1 MEPNRKDFFNTRFIR
16 FLGGKNLL
24 FGLITLVLMGIAILL
39 YDKVSFIFTPILVF
53 LNTVILPVVLAVIVF
68 YLLRPVLK
76 LLMRWKIPKIWG
88 IIIIYLAAIGLLTL
102 VVTLVLPFLKD
113 QFMNLFGEFPQYF
126 MQFINGVQNFVQ
138 DARFT
143 STLDKYN
150 IDLNAAISQAGT
162 DLGNYVQDAAGS
174 LGSGLAS
181 SITGFVSTLTG
192 IVLALVTVPFIL
204 FYLLK
209 DGEKLPKAF
218 LKLVP
223 PAARKD
229 TQHILSDADHQI
241 SSYIQGQLIV
251 SFCIGVMVTIG
262 FLIIGLDYAVPLGF
276 IAMITSVVPYLG
288 PMIAIAPA
296 AIIAIV
302 TAPFMIVK
310 LAIVWTI
317 VQLVEGK
324 FISPQVMG
332 KSLSVHPIT
341 IIFVLLTAGA
351 LFGVPGV
358 ILGIPGYAVL
368 KVLVSHL
375 WNLIKGRYN
384 KYQPEDEKYEIR
396 VWDIESSMEEKH
408 LEKQSDEPKK

>member
-24 FGLITLVLMGIAILL
+24 FGLVTLILFGIVLFL
-39 YDKVSFIFTPILVF
+39 YQKVGFIFTPILVF
-53 LNTVILPVVLAVIVF
+53 FHTVILPVILSVIVF

-76 LLMRWKIPKIWG
+76 LLMKWKVPKIWG
-88 IIIIYLAAIGLLTL
+88 ILILYVIVIGLITLLVTL
-102 VVTLVLPFLKD
+102 VVPFLKD
-113 QFMNLFGEFPQYF
+113 QFMNLFSEFPQYF
-126 MQFINGVQNFVQ
+126 MKLVNSIQVFVE
-138 DARFT
+138 DSRFT

-150 IDLNAAISQAGT
+150 IDLNQAITQIGNDLVTTVKDVAGNLGTTLAA
-162 DLGNYVQDAAGS
+162 
-174 LGSGLAS
+174 
-181 SITGFVSTLTG
+181 SITGFVTTLTG
-192 IVLALVTVPFIL
+192 IILAIVTVPFIL

-229 TQHILSDADHQI
+229 TQLILHDADRQI

-276 IAMITSVVPYLG
+276 LAMITSVVPYLG
-288 PMIAIAPA
+288 PIIAITPA
-296 AIIAIV
+296 AIIAVV
-302 TAPFMIVK
+302 TAPVMLLK
-310 LAIVWTI
+310 LAVVWTI
-317 VQLVEGK
+317 VQLIEGK

-332 KSLSVHPIT
+332 KSLHVHPIT
-341 IIFVLLTAGA
+341 IIFVLLTAGS

-358 ILGIPGYAVL
+358 VLGIPGYAVL
-368 KVLVSHL
+368 KVFVSHM
-375 WNLIKGRYN
+375 WNLLKQRFN
-384 KYQPEDEKYEIR
+384 KFQPEHHKYE
-396 VWDIESSMEEKH
+396 VKEWQEETKETKDSNIENK
-408 LEKQSDEPKK
+408 

>member
-1 MEPNRKDFFNTRFIR
+1 MEPKRKDFFNTRFIS

-24 FGLITLVLMGIAILL
+24 FGLITLVLIGIVVFL
-39 YDKVSFIFTPILVF
+39 YDKVGFIFTPILVF
-53 LNTVILPVVLAVIVF
+53 LNTVVLPVILATIIF

-76 LLMRWKIPKIWG
+76 LLMKWKIPKIWG
-88 IIIIYLAAIGLLTL
+88 IVLIYVVLIGLITL
-102 VVTLVLPFLKD
+102 VVTLVVPFLKE
-113 QFMNLFGEFPQYF
+113 QFINLFGEFPQYF
-126 MQFINGVQNFVQ
+126 MEFVHNVQNFLE
-138 DARFT
+138 DSRFT
-143 STLDKYN
+143 ATLDKYN
-150 IDLNAAISQAGT
+150 IDLSQTINDVGNNLT
-162 DLGNYVQDAAGS
+162 NYVKDAAGS
-174 LGSGLAS
+174 LGTGLAS

-229 TQHILSDADHQI
+229 TQHILTDADHQI
-241 SSYIQGQLIV
+241 SSYIQGQIIV
-251 SFCIGVMVTIG
+251 SFCIGLMVTIG
-262 FLIIGLDYAVPLGF
+262 FLIIGLDYAIPLGF

-288 PMIAIAPA
+288 PIIAITPA

-302 TAPFMIVK
+302 TAPFMILK

-332 KSLSVHPIT
+332 KSLHVHPIT
-341 IIFVLLTAGA
+341 IIFVLLTAGS

-368 KVLVSHL
+368 KVLVSHI
-375 WNLIKGRYN
+375 WNLIKIRFN
-384 KYQPEDEKYEIR
+384 KFQPADKQYEVYTLEED
-396 VWDIESSMEEKH
+396 
-408 LEKQSDEPKK
+408 DENTKEQDKNEQK

>member
-1 MEPNRKDFFNTRFIR
+1 MEPNRKDFFNTRFIN

-24 FGLITLVLMGIAILL
+24 FGLIALVLIGIVIFL
-39 YDKVSFIFTPILVF
+39 YDKVGFIFTPILVF
-53 LNTVILPVVLAVIVF
+53 LNTVVLPVILAVIVF

-76 LLMRWKIPKIWG
+76 LLMKWKIPKVWG
-88 IIIIYLAAIGLLTL
+88 IVIIYVIVIGLITL
-102 VVTLVLPFLKD
+102 VVTLVVPFLKD
-113 QFMNLFGEFPQYF
+113 QFINLFGEFPQYF
-126 MQFINGVQNFVQ
+126 MEFIGNVQHFLNDSRVI
-138 DARFT
+138 A
-143 STLDKYN
+143 TLDKYN
-150 IDLNAAISQAGT
+150 IDLTKTITDAGN
-162 DLGNYVQDAAGS
+162 DLSNYVKNTAGNI
-174 LGSGLAS
+174 GSGLAS

-218 LKLVP
+218 LKLIP

-229 TQHILSDADHQI
+229 TQHILTDADHQI
-241 SSYIQGQLIV
+241 SSYIQGQIIV
-251 SFCIGVMVTIG
+251 SFCIGTMVTIG
-262 FLIIGLDYAVPLGF
+262 FLIIGLDYAIPLGF

-288 PMIAIAPA
+288 PIIAITPA

-317 VQLVEGK
+317 VQLIEGK

-332 KSLSVHPIT
+332 KSLHVHPIT
-341 IIFVLLTAGA
+341 IIFVLLTAGS

-375 WNLIKGRYN
+375 WNLFKGRFN
-384 KYQPEDEKYEIR
+384 KFQTEDKKYE
-396 VWDIESSMEEKH
+396 VHNWEGENENNKED
-408 LEKQSDEPKK
+408 

>member
-1 MEPNRKDFFNTRFIR
+1 MEPKRKDFFNTRFIN

-24 FGLITLVLMGIAILL
+24 FGLITLVLIGIVIFL
-39 YDKVSFIFTPILVF
+39 YDKVGFIFTPILVF
-53 LNTVILPVVLAVIVF
+53 LNTVVLPVILATIVF

-76 LLMRWKIPKIWG
+76 LLMKWKIPKIWG
-88 IIIIYLAAIGLLTL
+88 IIIIYVLVIGLITL
-102 VVTLVLPFLKD
+102 VVTLVVPFLKE

-126 MQFINGVQNFVQ
+126 MEFVGHVQNFLQ
-138 DARFT
+138 NSKFT
-143 STLDKYN
+143 SALDKYD
-150 IDLNAAISQAGT
+150 IDLTQTITDAGNDLT
-162 DLGNYVQDAAGS
+162 DYVKDAAGS

-181 SITGFVSTLTG
+181 SITGFVTTLTG

-218 LKLVP
+218 LKLIP

-229 TQHILSDADHQI
+229 TQHILTDADHQI

-262 FLIIGLDYAVPLGF
+262 FLIIGLDYAIPLGF

-288 PMIAIAPA
+288 PIIAITPA

-302 TAPFMIVK
+302 TAPFMILK

-317 VQLVEGK
+317 VQLIEGK

-332 KSLSVHPIT
+332 KSLHVHPIT
-341 IIFVLLTAGA
+341 IIFVLLTAGS

-375 WNLIKGRYN
+375 WNLFKGRFN
-384 KYQPEDEKYEIR
+384 KFQSEDKQYE
-396 VWDIESSMEEKH
+396 VHNWEEDA
-408 LEKQSDEPKK
+408 SDNKEDKDKSEPK